1 MKYYKFLCFSLYLL
15 FLLSCAKQSTPTGG
29 PKDSI
34 PPVMVRSYPKQK
46 QLNFKEKK
54 ITLEFNEAIQI
65 LNPREQLIITPTI
78 GKDYKATANKKEVTI
93 QFQESF
99 KDSTTYTINF
109 REAISD
115 ITEKNAAKNLQLAF
129 STGPYIDSLIIE
141 GNVYDLLKGKE
152 VKEATIALYQSDTFN
167 IFKHKPNYI
176 TKSNDRGGFKIENL
190 KPGIYHIYA
199 FEDKN
204 KNIVADSKNEN
215 YGFVA
220 KEINL
225 TQNVKNISIPL
236 IHLDARS
243 LKLTSARPYNNYF
256 NIRFGKN
263 LLKYNIT
270 SDSSEITSCY
280 GDDHSNIKVFNQL
293 PKGIDS
299 LKIKLYAEDSI
310 GNTLDSSLY
319 VKFNTKKDIQI
330 EKFNMNLLENSVSA
344 NKGELR
350 ITLSFNKPIKE
361 INFDSLLYIKDSIQI
376 FKFTKEELDW
386 KQEINMLSIRK
397 TIDKRLYIKKEENNL
412 SKEIK
417 KPAPDSK
424 PKKIIENQLLIGK
437 GVFISIDNDSSQ
449 QKKEQIKVLR
459 EEDTGM
465 LLTSIK
471 TEQKNYIT
479 QVLTKDF
486 KVLDYTVSKPDSK
499 FENLIPNS
507 YQLRLVIDKN
517 GNSIW
522 DAGNFFKKEE
532 PEPAIYYTNEKKDQ
546 IINLKAN
553 WELGPLLIKY

>member
-1 MKYYKFLCFSLYLL
+1 MKYYKFLCFPLYIL
-15 FLLSCAKQSTPTGG
+15 FLLSCAKQSAPTGG

-34 PPVMVRSYPKQK
+34 PPIMVRSFPKQK

-65 LNPREQLIITPTI
+65 LNPREQLIITPTV

-93 QFQESF
+93 QFEDDF

-109 REAISD
+109 REAVSD
-115 ITEKNAAKNLQLAF
+115 LTEKNAAKNLQLAF

-152 VKEATIALYQSDTFN
+152 IKDATIALYESDTFN

-176 TKSNDRGGFKIENL
+176 TKSNDKGTFKIENL

-204 KNIVADSKNEN
+204 KNIIADSKNEN
-215 YGFVA
+215 YGFIA

-225 TQNVKNISIPL
+225 VQNVKNISIPL

-270 SDSSEITSCY
+270 SDSTEITSCY
-280 GDDHSNIKVFNQL
+280 GDDHSNVKVFNEL
-293 PKGIDS
+293 LKGVDS

-330 EKFNMNLLENSVSA
+330 EKFSMSLVENSVTA
-344 NKGELR
+344 NKGELK
-350 ITLSFNKPIKE
+350 ITLLFNKPIRE
-361 INFDSLLYIKDSIQI
+361 INFDSLLYVRDSIQI
-376 FKFTKEELDW
+376 FKFTKEDLDW
-386 KQEINMLSIRK
+386 KQEENILSIKK
-397 TIDKRLYIKKEENNL
+397 TIDKKLFIKKE
-412 SKEIK
+412 
-417 KPAPDSK
+417 
-424 PKKIIENQLLIGK
+424 
-437 GVFISIDNDSSQ
+437 
-449 QKKEQIKVLR
+449 
-459 EEDTGM
+459 
-465 LLTSIK
+465 
-471 TEQKNYIT
+471 
-479 QVLTKDF
+479 
-486 KVLDYTVSKPDSK
+486 
-499 FENLIPNS
+499 
-507 YQLRLVIDKN
+507 
-517 GNSIW
+517 
-522 DAGNFFKKEE
+522 
-532 PEPAIYYTNEKKDQ
+532 
-546 IINLKAN
+546 
-553 WELGPLLIKY
+553 